1 MELEQAKTIS
11 ELGLRASGD
20 LNSVLIELLKGA
32 DAEETARYK
41 QIIGSI
47 LGEIYFNILRPV
59 YQLYP
64 DAAPDDLKTRR

>member
-1 MELEQAKTIS
+1 MELEQAKAIS
-11 ELGLRASGD
+11 ELALRASGD

-32 DAEETARYK
+32 DAEETAKYK
-41 QIIGSI
+41 QMIDSI

-64 DAAPDDLKTRR
+64 DAAPDDLETRR

>member
-1 MELEQAKTIS
+1 MQLEQAKAIS
-11 ELGLRASGD
+11 ELALRASGD

-32 DAEETARYK
+32 DAEETAKYK

-59 YQLYP
+59 YDRYP
-64 DAAPDDLKTRR
+64 DAAPDDLKIHR